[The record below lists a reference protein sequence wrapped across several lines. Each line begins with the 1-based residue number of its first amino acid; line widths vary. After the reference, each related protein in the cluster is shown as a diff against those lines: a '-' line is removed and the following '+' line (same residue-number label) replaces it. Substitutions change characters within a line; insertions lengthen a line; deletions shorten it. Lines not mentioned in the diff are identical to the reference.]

1 MAKDN
6 QKKID
11 QAKTYNYLEKW
22 DTRYGLSDR
31 IVVRKNGKFVDNIS
45 LSALRKGEPVTS
57 R

>member
-6 QKKID
+6 QKKKK
-11 QAKTYNYLEKW
+11 AKTYNYLEKW
-22 DTRYGLSDR
+22 DTRYGMSDR

-45 LSALRKGEPVTS
+45 LTALRKGEPVTS